1 MGTRLYLR
9 LLRQS
14 DGAAFT
20 DPEEALAG
28 TDAARADSIFTL
40 LPTTS
45 GAMKW
50 NGKAGCSY
58 TVSESPELD
67 PADWN
72 VATNIGALATD
83 QLIELSLP
91 TSFFYRVEVQY
102 P

>member
-1 MGTRLYLR
+1 
-9 LLRQS
+9 
-14 DGAAFT
+14 
-20 DPEEALAG
+20 
-28 TDAARADSIFTL
+28 
-40 LPTTS
+40 
-45 GAMKW
+45 MKW